1 MLALA
6 NVTKLYGTVIGV
18 NDVTVELG
26 PGAHGLLGPNGAG
39 KTTLLGLVTGQ
50 LRPTMGTV
58 RIFGERPF
66 ANPRVLAR
74 IGYCPA
80 GDLLERGATPRE
92 WVAYLVRLAGH
103 AATAARRLA
112 DTALERVRIGE
123 AADRPLVTLSKGQRQ
138 RAKIAGAI
146 AHGPDLLV
154 LDEPFVGLDPVA
166 RHELVELVREW
177 AGDRSLL
184 VASHLLHEIEALD
197 AGLAVILG
205 GRLVASGDVAE
216 IRDLVDTF
224 PAEVRLSAD
233 RPRRLA
239 EIACG
244 GDLVDTMR
252 FEGADTLVIGTRYPR
267 QLAAR
272 LATAAADE
280 GIAIATLHAA
290 DRSLEGVF
298 DRLVQLHRGIGSS
311 PAGARPPADRRAV
324 SRAAALPG
332 ARPTAG
338 LALDGPPE
346 DRP

>member
-1 MLALA
+1 MLALSH
-6 NVTKLYGTVIGV
+6 VTKLYGTVIGV

-66 ANPRVLAR
+66 GNGRVLGR

-80 GDLLERGATPRE
+80 GDLLDRAATPRE
-92 WVAYLVRLAGH
+92 WVTYLVRLAGH
-103 AATAARRLA
+103 ATAAARRMA
-112 DTALERVRIGE
+112 DAALERVRVGE

-138 RAKIAGAI
+138 RAKLAGAI
-146 AHGPDLLV
+146 AHSPDLLV

-166 RHELVELVREW
+166 RHDLVALVREW

-216 IRDLVDTF
+216 IRRLVDSL
-224 PAEVRLSAD
+224 PAEVRVAAD

-239 EIACG
+239 EIACA
-244 GDLVDTMR
+244 GDLVDSLR
-252 FEGADTLVIGTRYPR
+252 FEGPHTLVIGTRQPR
-267 QLAAR
+267 AVASRLAA
-272 LATAAADE
+272 AAADE
-280 GIAIATLHAA
+280 RIAITTLQAA

-298 DRLVQLHRGIGSS
+298 DRLVQLHRGREG
-311 PAGARPPADRRAV
+311 
-324 SRAAALPG
+324 LP
-332 ARPTAG
+332 
-338 LALDGPPE
+338 
-346 DRP
+346 